1 MSTENAIKPPLRSL
15 RYLCVLGEKSN
26 KTKINHIGVK
36 MNRFNKIAILFIATT
51 ILFTGCA
58 TITTR
63 TLAEEAKIAYMRD
76 TGVFHIP
83 VVAELE
89 VSQTKITGT
98 ASGGVGENFEL
109 LRVRAVNNALA
120 ANNADVLLEPRF
132 SYESST
138 RGMTVKV
145 TGFPANYKN
154 FRTITERDTQLI
166 NNTYHLL
173 KSNVYIPK

>member
-1 MSTENAIKPPLRSL
+1 MNSSKNQKNL
-15 RYLCVLGEKSN
+15 
-26 KTKINHIGVK
+26 IGVK
-36 MNRFNKIAILFIATT
+36 MSRFIKIVMLLIVTT

-58 TITTR
+58 VTTVTAR
-63 TLAEEAKIAYMRD
+63 TSVEEAKIAYMRD

-83 VVAELE
+83 VIAELE

-98 ASGGVGENFEL
+98 ASGTNENFEL

-132 SYESST
+132 SYEST
-138 RGMTVKV
+138 IRGMTVRV

-154 FRTITERDTQLI
+154 FRSITERDTVLI

-173 KSNVYIPK
+173 RSNVYIPK

>member
-1 MSTENAIKPPLRSL
+1 
-15 RYLCVLGEKSN
+15 
-26 KTKINHIGVK
+26 
-36 MNRFNKIAILFIATT
+36 MNRFIKIVMLILATT
-51 ILFTGCA
+51 VLFTGCV
-58 TITTR
+58 TVTSR

-83 VVAELE
+83 VIAELE

-98 ASGGVGENFEL
+98 ASGTNENFEL

-132 SYESST
+132 SYEST
-138 RGMTVKV
+138 ARGMTVRV

-154 FRTITERDTQLI
+154 FRSITERDTVLI

-173 KSNVYIPK
+173 RSNVYIPR